1 MFQQS
6 STIALNCLYVMVSS
20 YRKRVYSY
28 CRLEYLADIWLS
40 CVSISS
46 TLARTPDNV
55 WADVVVKVCAI
66 GNVLARGKCKE
77 WCLLRDQSIAVV

>member
-1 MFQQS
+1 
-6 STIALNCLYVMVSS
+6 
-20 YRKRVYSY
+20 
-28 CRLEYLADIWLS
+28 LEYLADIWLS

-66 GNVLARGKCKE
+66 GSVLARGKCKE
-77 WCLLRDQSIAVV
+77 WCLLRDQSIAVVAQYSKWLMLIFISPENN